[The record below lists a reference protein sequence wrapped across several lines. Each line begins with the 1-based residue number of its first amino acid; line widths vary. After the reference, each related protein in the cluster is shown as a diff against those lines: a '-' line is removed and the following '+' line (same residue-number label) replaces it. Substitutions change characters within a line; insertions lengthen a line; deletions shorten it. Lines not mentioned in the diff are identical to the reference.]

1 MKKEFNQKE
10 YINNYKKEHYSPV
23 KITLKKDEKVELD
36 RLLKIKGITQTEF
49 LRNAIEQ
56 LKKEV
61 EDTK

>member
-56 LKKEV
+56 LKKEI
-61 EDTK
+61 DGAK

>member
-10 YINNYKKEHYSPV
+10 YIKNYKKEHYSPV
-23 KITLKKDEKVELD
+23 KITLKKDEKLELD

-56 LKKEV
+56 LKKEI
-61 EDTK
+61 DGAK

>member
-1 MKKEFNQKE
+1 MKKEFNQNE

-56 LKKEV
+56 LKKEI
-61 EDTK
+61 DGAK

>member
-49 LRNAIEQ
+49 LRNAIEH

>member
-36 RLLKIKGITQTEF
+36 KLLKIKGITQTEF

-56 LKKEV
+56 LKKEI
-61 EDTK
+61 DGAK